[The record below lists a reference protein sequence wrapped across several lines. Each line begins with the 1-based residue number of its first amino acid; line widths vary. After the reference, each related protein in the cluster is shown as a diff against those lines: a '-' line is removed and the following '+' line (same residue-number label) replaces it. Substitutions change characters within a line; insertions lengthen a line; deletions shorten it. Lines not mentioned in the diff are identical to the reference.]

1 VAGHANDALNA
12 VTAAVIGGTLLEGGK
27 ISILGAIWGTGL
39 AVILQGG
46 LVIAGVS
53 SYYQLIAI
61 GVVLIIAVSLD
72 RVSFVRLQRS

>member
-1 VAGHANDALNA
+1 
-12 VTAAVIGGTLLEGGK
+12 
-27 ISILGAIWGTGL
+27 
-39 AVILQGG
+39 
-46 LVIAGVS
+46 VIAGVS